1 MKKLLVYLKDY
12 KKETILGPLFKLTE
26 ASFELFVPLVMASI
40 IDKGIATQDRPYIVR
55 MGLVLLALA
64 AIGLTCA
71 ITAQYFAAK
80 ASVGFATKL
89 RSALFKHIQS
99 LSFTELDNNGTSS
112 FITRMTSDINQV
124 QNGVNLFIRLLLRSP
139 FIVVGAMVMAFTVDA
154 KAALI
159 FVVAIPLM
167 AIVVFGVMAVSI
179 PLYRKVQA
187 MLDKVLGITREN
199 LTGIRVIRAFNKEND
214 EIARFDAE
222 NERLTDLQKFVGRIS
237 AVMNPV
243 TYIIV
248 NAATMAILW
257 TGAVRVDAG
266 IITQGAVIALVNYMS
281 QILVEL
287 VKLANLIITVN
298 KALACADRIESVFE
312 IRPGMEGS
320 PAAVSENP
328 ESDGA
333 EALGKKTA
341 DGTEA
346 LGKKAAGG
354 TEALGK
360 KTAGGT
366 ETLGKKAA
374 GGAEAF
380 GEKAAE
386 NLYDKVVFDHVSM
399 MYHGAGAVSLS
410 DISFTAK
417 KGETIGIIGGTGAGK
432 TTLVSLMPRFY
443 DISDGQ
449 LLIDGIS
456 VRDYDIDTLRSKIGI
471 VMQQAV
477 LFKGTVR
484 DNIKWGNPD
493 ADDDAIYEALRLAQ
507 AKEIVDKKG
516 EGLDLRI
523 EQGGRNLSGG
533 QRQRLTIARALVRKP
548 EILILDDSSSALDY
562 ATDAAL
568 RRALKEIGRD
578 TTIFIVSQRTSSI
591 AHADRIVVLDD
602 GECVGLGTHEEL
614 LEGCSVYQEIH
625 RIEVKA

>member
-1 MKKLLVYLKDY
+1 MKKLLVYLNDY

-214 EIARFDAE
+214 EIARFDEE

-328 ESDGA
+328 ESDG
-333 EALGKKTA
+333 
-341 DGTEA
+341 TEA
-346 LGKKAAGG
+346 LGKKAAGGTETLGKKTAGG

-366 ETLGKKAA
+366 EALGKKAA
-374 GGAEAF
+374 
-380 GEKAAE
+380 E
-386 NLYDKVVFDHVSM
+386 NSDDKVVFDHVSM

-471 VMQQAV
+471 VMQKAV